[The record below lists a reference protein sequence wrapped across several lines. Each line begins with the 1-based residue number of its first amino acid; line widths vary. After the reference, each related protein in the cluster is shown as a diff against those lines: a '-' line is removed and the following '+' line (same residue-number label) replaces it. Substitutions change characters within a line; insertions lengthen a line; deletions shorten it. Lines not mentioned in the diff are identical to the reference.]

1 MSASWVLRG
10 AYELKTCQ
18 KYRKQGIGVSGGKT
32 VIVILG
38 EEAKQPISNFMV

>member
-18 KYRKQGIGVSGGKT
+18 KYRKQVIGVRGVKT
-32 VIVILG
+32 VVVILG
-38 EEAKQPISNFMV
+38 E